1 MKATPQHQET
11 LLELNRID
19 LQLRRNQKQID
30 EISRG
35 EQVQAQRQ
43 LLLANSERLLVA
55 RNELDALEL
64 ELARAETDLKLV
76 EGRIAKDET
85 RLQQSSNQ
93 KDVQGMQSELQS
105 LAKRKGEL
113 EDAELV
119 LLERKDEILAN
130 LKTIELERAEIQK
143 ALEVLENEQTSGLA
157 KLNSGQQLLREDRA
171 RNLGLLSAELS
182 EHYEKLFSRG
192 VGVGRLDGLICDACG
207 MTLSGDSIDAVRNTP
222 ADEVAHCGECG
233 AILVRF

>member
-30 EISRG
+30 EINRG

-43 LLLANSERLLVA
+43 LLLAISERLLVA

-64 ELARAETDLKLV
+64 ELTRAETDLKLV

-130 LKTIELERAEIQK
+130 LKTIELDRAEIQK
-143 ALEVLENEQTSGLA
+143 TLEVLESEQTSGLA

-171 RNLGLLSAELS
+171 RNLGLLTAEVS

-222 ADEVAHCGECG
+222 ADELAHCGECG

>member
-35 EQVQAQRQ
+35 EQVQTQRQ

-64 ELARAETDLKLV
+64 ELTRAETDLKLV

-130 LKTIELERAEIQK
+130 LKTIELERAEIQRT
-143 ALEVLENEQTSGLA
+143 LEVLENEQTSGLA

-171 RNLGLLSAELS
+171 RNLGLLTAELS

-207 MTLSGDSIDAVRNTP
+207 MTLSGDSIDAARNTP
-222 ADEVAHCGECG
+222 ADELAHCGECG

>member
-30 EISRG
+30 DINRG

-64 ELARAETDLKLV
+64 ELTRAETDLKLV

-93 KDVQGMQSELQS
+93 KDVQGIQSELQS
-105 LAKRKGEL
+105 LAKRRGEL

-119 LLERKDEILAN
+119 LLERKDEMLAN
-130 LKTIELERAEIQK
+130 LKTIESERAEIQSTLE
-143 ALEVLENEQTSGLA
+143 ALEREQTSGLA

-171 RNLGLLSAELS
+171 RNLGLLTAEVA
-182 EHYEKLFSRG
+182 EHYEKLFARG
-192 VGVGRLDGLICDACG
+192 VGVGRIDGLICDACG

-222 ADEVAHCGECG
+222 ADELAHCGECG
-233 AILVRF
+233 AILVR

>member
-30 EISRG
+30 DINRG

-64 ELARAETDLKLV
+64 ELTRAETDLKLV

-93 KDVQGMQSELQS
+93 KDVQGIQSELQS
-105 LAKRKGEL
+105 LAKRRGEL

-119 LLERKDEILAN
+119 LLERKDEMLAN
-130 LKTIELERAEIQK
+130 LKTIEFERAEIQSD
-143 ALEVLENEQTSGLA
+143 LEVLEREQTSGLA

-171 RNLGLLSAELS
+171 RNLGLLTAEVA
-182 EHYEKLFSRG
+182 EHYEKLFARG

-222 ADEVAHCGECG
+222 ADELAHCGECG
-233 AILVRF
+233 AILVR

>member
-30 EISRG
+30 EINRG
-35 EQVQAQRQ
+35 AQIQAQRQ

-55 RNELDALEL
+55 RNELDALDL
-64 ELARAETDLKLV
+64 ELTRAETDLKLV

-93 KDVQGMQSELQS
+93 KDVQGIQSELQS
-105 LAKRKGEL
+105 LAKRRGEL

-119 LLERKDEILAN
+119 LLERKDEILAT
-130 LKTIELERAEIQK
+130 LKTIESERAEIQN
-143 ALEVLENEQTSGLA
+143 ALEALEKEQTSGLA

-171 RNLGLLSAELS
+171 RNLGLLTPELA
-182 EHYEKLFSRG
+182 EHYEKLFAKG

-222 ADEVAHCGECG
+222 ADELAHCGECG
-233 AILVRF
+233 AILVR

>member
-143 ALEVLENEQTSGLA
+143 TLEVLENEQTSGLA

>member
-43 LLLANSERLLVA
+43 LLLANSERLLIA

-76 EGRIAKDET
+76 EGRISKDET

-143 ALEVLENEQTSGLA
+143 TLEVLENEQTSGLA

-171 RNLGLLSAELS
+171 RNLGLLTAELS

-207 MTLSGDSIDAVRNTP
+207 MTLSGDSIDAARNTP
-222 ADEVAHCGECG
+222 ADELAHCGECG

>member
-30 EISRG
+30 EINRG

-55 RNELDALEL
+55 RNEFDALEL
-64 ELARAETDLKLV
+64 ELTRAETDLKLV

-143 ALEVLENEQTSGLA
+143 TLEIFESEQTSGLA

-171 RNLGLLSAELS
+171 RNLGLLTAEVY

-222 ADEVAHCGECG
+222 ADELAHCGECG

>member
-35 EQVQAQRQ
+35 EQVQTQRQ

-64 ELARAETDLKLV
+64 ELTRAETDLKLV

-143 ALEVLENEQTSGLA
+143 TLEVLENEQTSGLA

-171 RNLGLLSAELS
+171 RNLGLLTAELS

>member
-171 RNLGLLSAELS
+171 RNLGLLTAELS

-207 MTLSGDSIDAVRNTP
+207 MTLSGDSIDAARNTP
-222 ADEVAHCGECG
+222 ADELAHCGECG